1 MDLLARLYAR
11 YLRDRKKSAILT
23 HMFNPQ
29 YKLTHSILNR
39 LTAIA
44 EARALIQRAKL
55 LPKNEI
61 RLRRQALIRMTH
73 SSTAIEGNI
82 LNIYQVEALLSK
94 KKIDAPTRD
103 IYEVENYLNAL
114 RYIEQIVSKKEQ
126 ISEKVI
132 LKIHKLVTNKTLSTE
147 QSGHYRKGP
156 VYVVRRR
163 LGMPQEVLYTGP
175 DAKIV
180 PTLMKDLVRW
190 IGESAI
196 KEINPVIVAGIAHQE
211 IAAIHAFNDGNGR
224 TARALATL
232 ILYSRGYDFRRLFAL
247 EDYYNT
253 DRPAYYGAINIGKR
267 YNERNVDF
275 TPWIEYFIKGFK
287 YEIDAVKI
295 AIAQLSLRKIDEK
308 ITSQIYLEKEQMSI
322 LEFLDQMGRITVNDV
337 VDTLQCPK
345 RTAQLQLQRLKKL
358 KLIKQVGRGP
368 ASAYVQG

>member
-1 MDLLARLYAR
+1 
-11 YLRDRKKSAILT
+11 
-23 HMFNPQ
+23 MFNPQ
-29 YKLTHSILNR
+29 YKLTHSVLNR
-39 LTAIA
+39 LTSIA

-103 IYEVENYLNAL
+103 IYEVKNYLYAL
-114 RYIEQIVSKKEQ
+114 RYIEQVVIKKED

-132 LKIHKLVTNKTLSTE
+132 LKIHKLVTNKTLPLE

-190 IGESAI
+190 IGDSGL
-196 KEINPVIVAGIAHQE
+196 KEINPVIVASIVHQE
-211 IAAIHAFNDGNGR
+211 IAAIHPFNDGNGR
-224 TARALATL
+224 TARTLATL

-253 DRPAYYGAINIGKR
+253 DRPAYYEAINIGKH
-267 YNERNVDF
+267 YDERKVDF
-275 TPWIEYFIKGFK
+275 TPWIEYFVKGFK
-287 YEIDAVKI
+287 HEIDAVKTT
-295 AIAQLSLRKIDEK
+295 IAQLSLRKFDEK

-337 VDTLQCPK
+337 VDILQCPK
-345 RTAQLQLQRLKKL
+345 RTAQMQLQRLKKL

-368 ASAYVQG
+368 ASAYMQS